1 LLGPRRDLPE
11 LMAGLDLL
19 VVSSAWGEAF
29 PIVIGEAMSCG
40 VPCVSTDV
48 GDARIMIGD
57 TGAVVPTRDPEA
69 LAAAVGELLDEPT
82 ELFEARCSPSLSRPT
97 TGPGR
102 SRASWAASRA
112 SAAPAWPRCW

>member
-1 LLGPRRDLPE
+1 
-11 LMAGLDLL
+11 

-69 LAAAVGELLDEPT
+69 LAAAVGELLDEPMD
-82 ELFEARCSPSLSRPT
+82 LFEARRRRCRERIVGCFSLD
-97 TGPGR
+97 
-102 SRASWAASRA
+102 RATDQFMALAR
-112 SAAPAWPRCW
+112 SAA